1 MLSQE
6 LRPKTLDDMAGQ
18 EEAKRLIKAIIKNPE
33 NAPKVL
39 LFCGS
44 FGTGKCVTGD
54 TRVHTSDGYKRID
67 ELVQNPEYDE
77 EGFMDISPQN
87 IKVVGSTA
95 THYYYGGKRKVVE
108 ISSPSFKIR
117 GTYNH
122 RVRVYGANGGLHWKK
137 LRDITTDDFVAIP
150 LKHDMLFDNK
160 SKTYEFMKE
169 DISERDKGYFLGTL
183 FSNIL
188 SYGYVNGYYFDGVII
203 CSGNVRYLLKGLK
216 EDYCSVVDNKGICIK
231 TSLNGYI
238 KDFFTDVVTVP
249 EFVFLSN
256 REFICGFLSAV
267 CEYHRKG
274 FDFKFGNFTESVAR
288 GLQQLFYLLGIVTH
302 VDAVSGSAY
311 DFKITDSVSRHK
323 AFESLFSDLGAVSG
337 ILECYKDYKCSK
349 LKIPNDEYTRYI
361 ADKMYQFI
369 KENHNLGELPLSH
382 YMNIMDSDFRFITNK
397 RTKSISIDS
406 YYRLV
411 GVAKLIGV
419 DVLKDRVVKGYNR
432 LLEDYRFV
440 RVSSK
445 KELYNE
451 YDVYD
456 LTVEGTATFTANGL
470 INHNTT
476 ASRIVGRELN
486 NIKDEN
492 YDLLN
497 SPFYYE
503 FDSTVVGNVEEIKK
517 LRDIFTVS
525 FGDYWRIVVLD
536 ECVHYDTKIH
546 VMDEN
551 GNKFVYSIG
560 RLVSKKP
567 KGWKAL
573 SVDDKGN
580 FSYKPILNFF
590 NNGKK
595 DFYKVGVEVSRLGS
609 LSRVNKYIKNVVCT
623 ENHRFFDTNFNE
635 VYLRDLKVGDV
646 ISTYEDYSNNKILKR
661 AIKNSNTEYILN
673 EDVVSFLRGSVLGD
687 GRVDVLRSG
696 SFRYNFTQSSKH
708 YEYFDVVKSI
718 LGELYCCDKV
728 GKSGYGGKD
737 VLTVTSRV
745 CDSFKDIFSSLF
757 TDGKKRI
764 TREYLDSLTP
774 LSIATWYMDD
784 GSLNHSYGKEKSI
797 SLSTHAYSKEE
808 NEIIIEYFKDV
819 YGIQFKLYYDKRCG
833 RYSIGASCKEDRHK
847 FLELVSPYVI
857 DLFQYKLGKYF
868 SCGNGI
874 RNIDSIKEDV
884 YKGDFK
890 FVGKGVIKSIT
901 PYKDSH
907 VSAYDIEVAD
917 NHNYITSG
925 GIILHNCHTVS
936 SSAQAAMLKMFEE
949 TKGKTIYIL
958 ATTDPQKL
966 LPTIRSRALEINF
979 NDVPVE
985 AIVDNL
991 TKVSEERNLNL
1002 SEEIKLLIADRSG
1015 GHMRNAHMLLD
1026 KYILLGEEDFKD
1038 SIKSSVTLFCDYL
1051 IATYKNDKDAVLS
1064 NINDLLSIPKDNLQ
1078 SDWSIV
1084 MTESLRSFCGFECR
1098 HKDIKRLVDTY
1109 GSDFNIIAQ
1118 CYMST
1123 WVKNMFIDIPYTQAT
1138 LLNMYKVVQGAL
1150 EKKRTQSGVG
1160 SVSSVASK
1168 YGRPVR

>member
-95 THYYYGGKRKVVE
+95 THYYYGGKKKVVE

-183 FSNIL
+183 FFNIL
-188 SYGYVNGYYFDGVII
+188 SYGYVNDYYFDGIVIA
-203 CSGNVRYLLKGLK
+203 STNVEYLSKGLK
-216 EDYCSVVDNKGICIK
+216 EDYYSIVDNKGICIK
-231 TSLNGYI
+231 TSLSRYI
-238 KDFFTDVVTVP
+238 KDFFTDVAIP
-249 EFVFLSN
+249 EFVFSSN
-256 REFICGFLSAV
+256 REFICGFLSVV
-267 CEYHRKG
+267 CEYYRKG
-274 FDFKFGNFTESVAR
+274 FEFKFGNFTESVAR
-288 GLQQLFYLLGIVTH
+288 DLQQLFYLLGIVTQ
-302 VDAVSGSAY
+302 VGAVSGSLY
-311 DFKITDSVSRHK
+311 DLKIADSVSRHK
-323 AFESLFSDLGAVSG
+323 AFESLFSDLGVVSG

-536 ECVHYDTKIH
+536 ET
-546 VMDEN
+546 
-551 GNKFVYSIG
+551 
-560 RLVSKKP
+560 
-567 KGWKAL
+567 
-573 SVDDKGN
+573 
-580 FSYKPILNFF
+580 
-590 NNGKK
+590 
-595 DFYKVGVEVSRLGS
+595 
-609 LSRVNKYIKNVVCT
+609 
-623 ENHRFFDTNFNE
+623 
-635 VYLRDLKVGDV
+635 
-646 ISTYEDYSNNKILKR
+646 
-661 AIKNSNTEYILN
+661 
-673 EDVVSFLRGSVLGD
+673 
-687 GRVDVLRSG
+687 
-696 SFRYNFTQSSKH
+696 
-708 YEYFDVVKSI
+708 
-718 LGELYCCDKV
+718 
-728 GKSGYGGKD
+728 
-737 VLTVTSRV
+737 
-745 CDSFKDIFSSLF
+745 
-757 TDGKKRI
+757 
-764 TREYLDSLTP
+764 
-774 LSIATWYMDD
+774 
-784 GSLNHSYGKEKSI
+784 
-797 SLSTHAYSKEE
+797 
-808 NEIIIEYFKDV
+808 
-819 YGIQFKLYYDKRCG
+819 
-833 RYSIGASCKEDRHK
+833 
-847 FLELVSPYVI
+847 
-857 DLFQYKLGKYF
+857 
-868 SCGNGI
+868 
-874 RNIDSIKEDV
+874 
-884 YKGDFK
+884 
-890 FVGKGVIKSIT
+890 
-901 PYKDSH
+901 
-907 VSAYDIEVAD
+907 
-917 NHNYITSG
+917 
-925 GIILHNCHTVS
+925 HTVS
-936 SSAQAAMLKMFEE
+936 SQAQAAMLKMFEE

-1084 MTESLRSFCGFECR
+1084 MTESLRSFCGFDCR

-1150 EKKRTQSGVG
+1150 EKKRSQSGVG
-1160 SVSSVASK
+1160 SVQSVASK

>member
-77 EGFMDISPQN
+77 EGFMDISPKN
-87 IKVVGSTA
+87 IKVVGDRLA
-95 THYYYGGKRKVVE
+95 THHYYGGKKKVVK
-108 ISSPSFKIR
+108 ISSREFSIK
-117 GTYNH
+117 GTPNH
-122 RVRVYGANGGLHWKK
+122 RVKVYGGKGGLVWKRLDK
-137 LRDITTDDFVAIP
+137 ITKDDYVAIP
-150 LKHDMLFDNK
+150 IKDVILFDNK
-160 SKTYEFMKE
+160 SEDYSFFRGGASEFDKGFILGSIFSQSIGNGVDLSEMSDTIDISGNSASINSFCCRVDGLIE
-169 DISERDKGYFLGTL
+169 DISYNHVR
-183 FSNIL
+183 FSHKDL
-188 SYGYVNGYYFDGVII
+188 SKYIYEYGLSHN
-203 CSGNVRYLLKGLK
+203 
-216 EDYCSVVDNKGICIK
+216 
-231 TSLNGYI
+231 
-238 KDFFTDVVTVP
+238 VP
-249 EFVFLSN
+249 EFVFSSN
-256 REFICGFLSAV
+256 RKFIVGFLSAFFSFLGD
-267 CEYHRKG
+267 Y
-274 FDFKFGNFTESVAR
+274 DFTVSSLSESVAR
-288 GLQQLFYLLGIVTH
+288 DIQNLLYLLGIV
-302 VDAVSGSAY
+302 S
-311 DFKITDSVSRHK
+311 SVIETST
-323 AFESLFSDLGAVSG
+323 
-337 ILECYKDYKCSK
+337 YKCKLSILHRRSREVFCDTIVISDDIQGVLLRKSICNMTSK
-349 LKIPNDEYTRYI
+349 EEYIPNNTYTKFII
-361 ADKMYQFI
+361 ARIRHLLRSTALDDSLSSHINFDKWFSFI
-369 KENHNLGELPLSH
+369 KYDDRKSLSL
-382 YMNIMDSDFRFITNK
+382 
-397 RTKSISIDS
+397 KS
-406 YYRLV
+406 YH
-411 GVAKLIGV
+411 
-419 DVLKDRVVKGYNR
+419 DVLEHANMDIFKDRTLKHFDT
-432 LLEDYRFV
+432 LLNTHIFV
-440 RVSSK
+440 RVSDI
-445 KELYNE
+445 KELSS

-456 LTVEGTATFTANGL
+456 LTVEGTHTFTANGL

-486 NIKDEN
+486 NIKDDN

-536 ECVHYDTKIH
+536 ET
-546 VMDEN
+546 
-551 GNKFVYSIG
+551 
-560 RLVSKKP
+560 
-567 KGWKAL
+567 
-573 SVDDKGN
+573 
-580 FSYKPILNFF
+580 
-590 NNGKK
+590 
-595 DFYKVGVEVSRLGS
+595 
-609 LSRVNKYIKNVVCT
+609 
-623 ENHRFFDTNFNE
+623 
-635 VYLRDLKVGDV
+635 
-646 ISTYEDYSNNKILKR
+646 
-661 AIKNSNTEYILN
+661 
-673 EDVVSFLRGSVLGD
+673 
-687 GRVDVLRSG
+687 
-696 SFRYNFTQSSKH
+696 
-708 YEYFDVVKSI
+708 
-718 LGELYCCDKV
+718 
-728 GKSGYGGKD
+728 
-737 VLTVTSRV
+737 
-745 CDSFKDIFSSLF
+745 
-757 TDGKKRI
+757 
-764 TREYLDSLTP
+764 
-774 LSIATWYMDD
+774 
-784 GSLNHSYGKEKSI
+784 
-797 SLSTHAYSKEE
+797 
-808 NEIIIEYFKDV
+808 
-819 YGIQFKLYYDKRCG
+819 
-833 RYSIGASCKEDRHK
+833 
-847 FLELVSPYVI
+847 
-857 DLFQYKLGKYF
+857 
-868 SCGNGI
+868 
-874 RNIDSIKEDV
+874 
-884 YKGDFK
+884 
-890 FVGKGVIKSIT
+890 
-901 PYKDSH
+901 
-907 VSAYDIEVAD
+907 
-917 NHNYITSG
+917 
-925 GIILHNCHTVS
+925 HTVS
-936 SSAQAAMLKMFEE
+936 SQAQAAMLKMFEE

-1051 IATYKNDKDAVLS
+1051 IATYKNDKDVVLS

-1160 SVSSVASK
+1160 SVQSVASK

>member
-183 FSNIL
+183 FFNIL
-188 SYGYVNGYYFDGVII
+188 SYGYVNDYYFDGIVIA
-203 CSGNVRYLLKGLK
+203 STNVEYLLKGLK
-216 EDYCSVVDNKGICIK
+216 EDYYSIVDNKGICIK
-231 TSLNGYI
+231 TSLSRYI
-238 KDFFTDVVTVP
+238 KDFFTDVAIP
-249 EFVFLSN
+249 EFVFSSN
-256 REFICGFLSAV
+256 REFICGFLSVV
-267 CEYHRKG
+267 CEYYHKG
-274 FDFKFGNFTESVAR
+274 FEFKFGNFTESVAR
-288 GLQQLFYLLGIVTH
+288 DLQQLFYLLGIVTQ
-302 VDAVSGSAY
+302 VGAVSGSLY
-311 DFKITDSVSRHK
+311 DLKIADSVSRHK
-323 AFESLFSDLGAVSG
+323 AFESLFSDLGVVSG

-369 KENHNLGELPLSH
+369 KENHNLGELSLSH
-382 YMNIMDSDFRFITNK
+382 YMNIMDSDFRFIANK
-397 RTKSISIDS
+397 RTKSISVDS

-456 LTVEGTATFTANGL
+456 LTVEGTHTFTANGL

-486 NIKDEN
+486 NIKDDN

-536 ECVHYDTKIH
+536 ET
-546 VMDEN
+546 
-551 GNKFVYSIG
+551 
-560 RLVSKKP
+560 
-567 KGWKAL
+567 
-573 SVDDKGN
+573 
-580 FSYKPILNFF
+580 
-590 NNGKK
+590 
-595 DFYKVGVEVSRLGS
+595 
-609 LSRVNKYIKNVVCT
+609 
-623 ENHRFFDTNFNE
+623 
-635 VYLRDLKVGDV
+635 
-646 ISTYEDYSNNKILKR
+646 
-661 AIKNSNTEYILN
+661 
-673 EDVVSFLRGSVLGD
+673 
-687 GRVDVLRSG
+687 
-696 SFRYNFTQSSKH
+696 
-708 YEYFDVVKSI
+708 
-718 LGELYCCDKV
+718 
-728 GKSGYGGKD
+728 
-737 VLTVTSRV
+737 
-745 CDSFKDIFSSLF
+745 
-757 TDGKKRI
+757 
-764 TREYLDSLTP
+764 
-774 LSIATWYMDD
+774 
-784 GSLNHSYGKEKSI
+784 
-797 SLSTHAYSKEE
+797 
-808 NEIIIEYFKDV
+808 
-819 YGIQFKLYYDKRCG
+819 
-833 RYSIGASCKEDRHK
+833 
-847 FLELVSPYVI
+847 
-857 DLFQYKLGKYF
+857 
-868 SCGNGI
+868 
-874 RNIDSIKEDV
+874 
-884 YKGDFK
+884 
-890 FVGKGVIKSIT
+890 
-901 PYKDSH
+901 
-907 VSAYDIEVAD
+907 
-917 NHNYITSG
+917 
-925 GIILHNCHTVS
+925 HTVS
-936 SSAQAAMLKMFEE
+936 SQAQAAMLKMFEE

-991 TKVSEERNLNL
+991 TKVSDDRGLNL

-1084 MTESLRSFCGFECR
+1084 MTESLRSFCGFDCR

-1123 WVKNMFIDIPYTQAT
+1123 WVKNMFVDIPYTQAT

-1150 EKKRTQSGVG
+1150 EKKRSQSGVG
-1160 SVSSVASK
+1160 SVQSVASK

>member
-95 THYYYGGKRKVVE
+95 THYYYGGKKKVVE
-108 ISSPSFKIR
+108 ISSPSFKVR

-122 RVRVYGANGGLHWKK
+122 RVKVYGGKGGLQWKK
-137 LRDITTDDFVAIP
+137 LKDITTDDFVAIP
-150 LKHDMLFDNK
+150 LKHDILFDNK
-160 SKTYEFMKE
+160 SKTYEFMKG

-183 FSNIL
+183 FFNIL
-188 SYGYVNGYYFDGVII
+188 SYGYVNDYYFDGIVIA
-203 CSGNVRYLLKGLK
+203 STNVEYLSKGLK
-216 EDYCSVVDNKGICIK
+216 EDYYSIVDNKGICIK
-231 TSLNGYI
+231 TSLSRYI
-238 KDFFTDVVTVP
+238 KDFFTDVAIP
-249 EFVFLSN
+249 EFVFSSN
-256 REFICGFLSAV
+256 REFICGFLSVV
-267 CEYHRKG
+267 CEYYRKG
-274 FDFKFGNFTESVAR
+274 FEFKFGNFTESVAR
-288 GLQQLFYLLGIVTH
+288 DLQQLFYLLGIVTR
-302 VDAVSGSAY
+302 VDAVSGSLY
-311 DFKITDSVSRHK
+311 DLKIADSASRHK
-323 AFESLFSDLGAVSG
+323 AFESLFSDLGLVRYFFEG
-337 ILECYKDYKCSK
+337 CVNYRCSK
-349 LKIPNDEYTRYI
+349 LKIPNDEYTRFI
-361 ADKMYQFI
+361 ADKVYQLI
-369 KENHNLGELPLSH
+369 KDGNNLNNLPLSS
-382 YMNIMDSDFRFITNK
+382 YMHMRESDFRFITNK
-397 RTKSISIDS
+397 RTKTISVDS
-406 YYRLV
+406 YYKLV
-411 GVAKLIGV
+411 SVAQVLGV
-419 DVLKDRVVKGYNR
+419 DVIKDRTINGYNQ
-432 LLEDYRFV
+432 LLEDYMFV

-451 YDVYD
+451 CDVYD
-456 LTVEGTATFTANGL
+456 LTVEGTHTFTANGL

-486 NIKDEN
+486 NIKDDN

-536 ECVHYDTKIH
+536 EC
-546 VMDEN
+546 
-551 GNKFVYSIG
+551 
-560 RLVSKKP
+560 
-567 KGWKAL
+567 
-573 SVDDKGN
+573 
-580 FSYKPILNFF
+580 
-590 NNGKK
+590 
-595 DFYKVGVEVSRLGS
+595 
-609 LSRVNKYIKNVVCT
+609 
-623 ENHRFFDTNFNE
+623 
-635 VYLRDLKVGDV
+635 
-646 ISTYEDYSNNKILKR
+646 
-661 AIKNSNTEYILN
+661 
-673 EDVVSFLRGSVLGD
+673 
-687 GRVDVLRSG
+687 
-696 SFRYNFTQSSKH
+696 
-708 YEYFDVVKSI
+708 
-718 LGELYCCDKV
+718 
-728 GKSGYGGKD
+728 
-737 VLTVTSRV
+737 
-745 CDSFKDIFSSLF
+745 
-757 TDGKKRI
+757 
-764 TREYLDSLTP
+764 
-774 LSIATWYMDD
+774 
-784 GSLNHSYGKEKSI
+784 
-797 SLSTHAYSKEE
+797 
-808 NEIIIEYFKDV
+808 
-819 YGIQFKLYYDKRCG
+819 
-833 RYSIGASCKEDRHK
+833 
-847 FLELVSPYVI
+847 
-857 DLFQYKLGKYF
+857 
-868 SCGNGI
+868 
-874 RNIDSIKEDV
+874 
-884 YKGDFK
+884 
-890 FVGKGVIKSIT
+890 
-901 PYKDSH
+901 
-907 VSAYDIEVAD
+907 
-917 NHNYITSG
+917 
-925 GIILHNCHTVS
+925 HTVS
-936 SSAQAAMLKMFEE
+936 SVAQAAMLKMFEE

-979 NDVPVE
+979 NDVPVD

-991 TKVSEERNLNL
+991 TKVSDDRGLNL

-1084 MTESLRSFCGFECR
+1084 MTESLRSFCGFDCR

-1150 EKKRTQSGVG
+1150 EKKRSQSGVG
-1160 SVSSVASK
+1160 SVQSVASK

>member
-77 EGFMDISPQN
+77 EGFMDISPKN
-87 IKVVGSTA
+87 IKVVGDRLA
-95 THYYYGGKRKVVE
+95 THHYYGGKKKVVK
-108 ISSPSFKIR
+108 ISSREFSIK
-117 GTYNH
+117 GTPNH
-122 RVRVYGANGGLHWKK
+122 RVKVYGGKGGLVWKRLDK
-137 LRDITTDDFVAIP
+137 ITKDDYVAIP
-150 LKHDMLFDNK
+150 IKDVILFDNK
-160 SKTYEFMKE
+160 SEDYSFFRGGASEFDKGFILGSIFSQSIGNGVDLSEMSDTIDISGNSASINSFCCRVDGLIE
-169 DISERDKGYFLGTL
+169 DISYNHVR
-183 FSNIL
+183 FSHKDL
-188 SYGYVNGYYFDGVII
+188 SKYIYEYGLSHN
-203 CSGNVRYLLKGLK
+203 
-216 EDYCSVVDNKGICIK
+216 
-231 TSLNGYI
+231 
-238 KDFFTDVVTVP
+238 VP
-249 EFVFLSN
+249 EFVFSSN
-256 REFICGFLSAV
+256 RKFIVGFLSAFFSFLGD
-267 CEYHRKG
+267 Y
-274 FDFKFGNFTESVAR
+274 DFTVSSLSESVAR
-288 GLQQLFYLLGIVTH
+288 DIQNLLYLLGIV
-302 VDAVSGSAY
+302 S
-311 DFKITDSVSRHK
+311 SVIETST
-323 AFESLFSDLGAVSG
+323 
-337 ILECYKDYKCSK
+337 YKCKLSILHRRSREVFCDTIVISDDIQGVLLRKSICNMTSK
-349 LKIPNDEYTRYI
+349 EEYIPNNTYTKFITARI
-361 ADKMYQFI
+361 RHLLRSTALDDSLSSHINFDKWFSFI
-369 KENHNLGELPLSH
+369 KYDDRKSLSL
-382 YMNIMDSDFRFITNK
+382 
-397 RTKSISIDS
+397 KS
-406 YYRLV
+406 YH
-411 GVAKLIGV
+411 
-419 DVLKDRVVKGYNR
+419 DVLEHANMDIFKDRTLKHFDT
-432 LLEDYRFV
+432 LLNTHIFV
-440 RVSSK
+440 RVSDI
-445 KELYNE
+445 KELSS

-456 LTVEGTATFTANGL
+456 LTVEGTHTFTANGL

-486 NIKDEN
+486 NIKDDN

-536 ECVHYDTKIH
+536 ET
-546 VMDEN
+546 
-551 GNKFVYSIG
+551 
-560 RLVSKKP
+560 
-567 KGWKAL
+567 
-573 SVDDKGN
+573 
-580 FSYKPILNFF
+580 
-590 NNGKK
+590 
-595 DFYKVGVEVSRLGS
+595 
-609 LSRVNKYIKNVVCT
+609 
-623 ENHRFFDTNFNE
+623 
-635 VYLRDLKVGDV
+635 
-646 ISTYEDYSNNKILKR
+646 
-661 AIKNSNTEYILN
+661 
-673 EDVVSFLRGSVLGD
+673 
-687 GRVDVLRSG
+687 
-696 SFRYNFTQSSKH
+696 
-708 YEYFDVVKSI
+708 
-718 LGELYCCDKV
+718 
-728 GKSGYGGKD
+728 
-737 VLTVTSRV
+737 
-745 CDSFKDIFSSLF
+745 
-757 TDGKKRI
+757 
-764 TREYLDSLTP
+764 
-774 LSIATWYMDD
+774 
-784 GSLNHSYGKEKSI
+784 
-797 SLSTHAYSKEE
+797 
-808 NEIIIEYFKDV
+808 
-819 YGIQFKLYYDKRCG
+819 
-833 RYSIGASCKEDRHK
+833 
-847 FLELVSPYVI
+847 
-857 DLFQYKLGKYF
+857 
-868 SCGNGI
+868 
-874 RNIDSIKEDV
+874 
-884 YKGDFK
+884 
-890 FVGKGVIKSIT
+890 
-901 PYKDSH
+901 
-907 VSAYDIEVAD
+907 
-917 NHNYITSG
+917 
-925 GIILHNCHTVS
+925 HTVS
-936 SSAQAAMLKMFEE
+936 SQAQAAMLKMFEE

-1160 SVSSVASK
+1160 SVQSVASK

>member
-77 EGFMDISPQN
+77 EGFMDISPKN
-87 IKVVGSTA
+87 IKVVGDRLA
-95 THYYYGGKRKVVE
+95 THHYYGGKKKVVK
-108 ISSPSFKIR
+108 ISSREFSIK
-117 GTYNH
+117 GTPNH
-122 RVRVYGANGGLHWKK
+122 RVKVYGGKGGLVWKSLDK
-137 LRDITTDDFVAIP
+137 ITKDDYVAIP
-150 LKHDMLFDNK
+150 IKDVILFDNK
-160 SKTYEFMKE
+160 SEDYSFFRGGASEFDKGFILGSIFSQSIGNGVDLSEMSDTI
-169 DISERDKGYFLGTL
+169 DISGNSASINSFCCRVDGLMKDISYNHVR
-183 FSNIL
+183 FSHKDL
-188 SYGYVNGYYFDGVII
+188 SKYIYEYGLSHN
-203 CSGNVRYLLKGLK
+203 
-216 EDYCSVVDNKGICIK
+216 
-231 TSLNGYI
+231 
-238 KDFFTDVVTVP
+238 VP
-249 EFVFLSN
+249 EFVFSSS
-256 REFICGFLSAV
+256 RKFIVGFLSAFFSFL
-267 CEYHRKG
+267 CDY
-274 FDFKFGNFTESVAR
+274 DFTVSSLSESVAR
-288 GLQQLFYLLGIVTH
+288 DIQNLLYLLGIV
-302 VDAVSGSAY
+302 S
-311 DFKITDSVSRHK
+311 SVIETST
-323 AFESLFSDLGAVSG
+323 
-337 ILECYKDYKCSK
+337 YKCKLSILHRRSREVFCDTIVISDDIQRVLLSK
-349 LKIPNDEYTRYI
+349 SICNMTSKEEYIPNNTYTKFITARI
-361 ADKMYQFI
+361 RHLLRSTALDDSLSSHINFDKWFSFI
-369 KENHNLGELPLSH
+369 KYGDRKSLSL
-382 YMNIMDSDFRFITNK
+382 
-397 RTKSISIDS
+397 KS
-406 YYRLV
+406 YH
-411 GVAKLIGV
+411 
-419 DVLKDRVVKGYNR
+419 DVLEHANMDIFKDRTLKHFDT
-432 LLEDYRFV
+432 LLNTHIFV
-440 RVSSK
+440 RVSEI
-445 KELYNE
+445 KELSS

-456 LTVEGTATFTANGL
+456 LTVEGTHTFTANGL

-486 NIKDEN
+486 NIKDDN

-503 FDSTVVGNVEEIKK
+503 FDSTVVGNVDEIKK

-536 ECVHYDTKIH
+536 EC
-546 VMDEN
+546 
-551 GNKFVYSIG
+551 
-560 RLVSKKP
+560 
-567 KGWKAL
+567 
-573 SVDDKGN
+573 
-580 FSYKPILNFF
+580 
-590 NNGKK
+590 
-595 DFYKVGVEVSRLGS
+595 
-609 LSRVNKYIKNVVCT
+609 
-623 ENHRFFDTNFNE
+623 
-635 VYLRDLKVGDV
+635 
-646 ISTYEDYSNNKILKR
+646 
-661 AIKNSNTEYILN
+661 
-673 EDVVSFLRGSVLGD
+673 
-687 GRVDVLRSG
+687 
-696 SFRYNFTQSSKH
+696 
-708 YEYFDVVKSI
+708 
-718 LGELYCCDKV
+718 
-728 GKSGYGGKD
+728 
-737 VLTVTSRV
+737 
-745 CDSFKDIFSSLF
+745 
-757 TDGKKRI
+757 
-764 TREYLDSLTP
+764 
-774 LSIATWYMDD
+774 
-784 GSLNHSYGKEKSI
+784 
-797 SLSTHAYSKEE
+797 
-808 NEIIIEYFKDV
+808 
-819 YGIQFKLYYDKRCG
+819 
-833 RYSIGASCKEDRHK
+833 
-847 FLELVSPYVI
+847 
-857 DLFQYKLGKYF
+857 
-868 SCGNGI
+868 
-874 RNIDSIKEDV
+874 
-884 YKGDFK
+884 
-890 FVGKGVIKSIT
+890 
-901 PYKDSH
+901 
-907 VSAYDIEVAD
+907 
-917 NHNYITSG
+917 
-925 GIILHNCHTVS
+925 HTVS
-936 SSAQAAMLKMFEE
+936 SVAQAAMLKMFEE

-1150 EKKRTQSGVG
+1150 EKKLTQSGVG

>member
-77 EGFMDISPQN
+77 EGFMDISPKN
-87 IKVVGSTA
+87 IKVVGDRLA
-95 THYYYGGKRKVVE
+95 THHYYGGKKKVVK
-108 ISSPSFKIR
+108 ISSREFSIK
-117 GTYNH
+117 GTPNH
-122 RVRVYGANGGLHWKK
+122 RVKVYGGKGGLVWKRLDK
-137 LRDITTDDFVAIP
+137 ITKDDYVAIP
-150 LKHDMLFDNK
+150 IKDVILFDNK
-160 SKTYEFMKE
+160 SEDYSFFRGGASEFDKGFILGSIFSQSIGNGVDLSEMSDTIDISGNSASINSFCCRVDGLIE
-169 DISERDKGYFLGTL
+169 DISYNHVR
-183 FSNIL
+183 FSHKDL
-188 SYGYVNGYYFDGVII
+188 SKYIYEYGLSHN
-203 CSGNVRYLLKGLK
+203 
-216 EDYCSVVDNKGICIK
+216 
-231 TSLNGYI
+231 
-238 KDFFTDVVTVP
+238 VP
-249 EFVFLSN
+249 EFVFSSN
-256 REFICGFLSAV
+256 RKFIVGFLSAFFSFLGD
-267 CEYHRKG
+267 Y
-274 FDFKFGNFTESVAR
+274 DFTVSSLSESVAR
-288 GLQQLFYLLGIVTH
+288 DIQNLLYLLGIV
-302 VDAVSGSAY
+302 S
-311 DFKITDSVSRHK
+311 SVIETST
-323 AFESLFSDLGAVSG
+323 
-337 ILECYKDYKCSK
+337 YKCKLSILHRRSREVFCDTIVISDDIQGVLLRKSICNMTSK
-349 LKIPNDEYTRYI
+349 EEYIPNNTYTKFITARI
-361 ADKMYQFI
+361 RHLLRSTALDDSLSSHINFDKWFSFI
-369 KENHNLGELPLSH
+369 KYDDRKSLSL
-382 YMNIMDSDFRFITNK
+382 
-397 RTKSISIDS
+397 KS
-406 YYRLV
+406 YH
-411 GVAKLIGV
+411 
-419 DVLKDRVVKGYNR
+419 DVLEHANMDIFKDRTLKHFDT
-432 LLEDYRFV
+432 LLNTHIFV
-440 RVSSK
+440 RVSDI
-445 KELYNE
+445 KELSS

-456 LTVEGTATFTANGL
+456 LTVEDTHTFTANGL

-486 NIKDEN
+486 NIKDDN

-536 ECVHYDTKIH
+536 ECVHYDTRIH

-551 GNKFVYSIG
+551 GNTFLEKIG
-560 RLVSKKP
+560 KLVSKKP

-573 SVDDKGN
+573 SVDDRGN

-595 DFYKVGVEVSRLGS
+595 DFYKVGIEVSRMGS
-609 LSRVNKYIKNVVCT
+609 LSRVNKYTKNVVCT
-623 ENHRFFDTNFNE
+623 ENHRFFDDNFSE

-646 ISTYEDYSNNKILKR
+646 VSTYEDYGNNRILKR
-661 AIKNSNTEYILN
+661 AIKNLNTEYNLSD
-673 EDVVSFLRGSVLGD
+673 DVISFLRGSVLGD
-687 GRVDVLRSG
+687 GSIDVLRSG
-696 SFRYNFTQSSKH
+696 SLRYRFTQSSKH
-708 YEYFDVVKSI
+708 GKYFDVVKSI
-718 LGELYCCDKV
+718 LADLYCCDRV

-737 VLTVTSRV
+737 ILTVTSRV

-757 TDGKKRI
+757 VDGKKRI

-808 NEIIIEYFKDV
+808 NETIIEYFKDV
-819 YGIQFKLYYDKRCG
+819 YDIRFKLYYDKRCG
-833 RYSIGASCKEDRHK
+833 RYSIGASCKEDRYK

-857 DLFQYKLGKYF
+857 DLFQYKLGEYF

-874 RNIDSIKEDV
+874 RNIDPIKADV

-890 FVGKGVIKSIT
+890 FVGKGVIKSIA

-925 GIILHNCHTVS
+925 GVILHNCHTVS
-936 SSAQAAMLKMFEE
+936 ATAQAAMLKMFEE

-985 AIVDNL
+985 AILDNL

-1160 SVSSVASK
+1160 SVQSVSSK

>member
-54 TRVHTSDGYKRID
+54 TRIHTSDGYKRID

-77 EGFMDISPQN
+77 EGFMDISPKN
-87 IKVVGSTA
+87 IKVVGDRLA
-95 THYYYGGKRKVVE
+95 THHYYGGKKKVVK
-108 ISSPSFKIR
+108 ISSREFSIK
-117 GTYNH
+117 GTPNH
-122 RVRVYGANGGLHWKK
+122 RVKVYGGKGGLVWKRLDK
-137 LRDITTDDFVAIP
+137 ITKDDYVAIP
-150 LKHDMLFDNK
+150 IKDVILFDNK
-160 SKTYEFMKE
+160 SEDYSFFRGGASEFDKGFILGSIFSQSIGNGVDLSEMSDTIDISGNSASINSFCCRVDGLIE
-169 DISERDKGYFLGTL
+169 DISYNHVR
-183 FSNIL
+183 FSHKDL
-188 SYGYVNGYYFDGVII
+188 SKYIYEYGLSHN
-203 CSGNVRYLLKGLK
+203 
-216 EDYCSVVDNKGICIK
+216 
-231 TSLNGYI
+231 
-238 KDFFTDVVTVP
+238 VP
-249 EFVFLSN
+249 EFVFSSN
-256 REFICGFLSAV
+256 RKFIVGFLSAFFSFLGD
-267 CEYHRKG
+267 Y
-274 FDFKFGNFTESVAR
+274 DFTVSSLSESVAR
-288 GLQQLFYLLGIVTH
+288 DIQNLLYLLGIV
-302 VDAVSGSAY
+302 S
-311 DFKITDSVSRHK
+311 SVIETST
-323 AFESLFSDLGAVSG
+323 
-337 ILECYKDYKCSK
+337 YKCKLSILHRRSREVFCDTIVISDDIQGVLLRKSICNMTSK
-349 LKIPNDEYTRYI
+349 EEYIPNNTYTKFITARI
-361 ADKMYQFI
+361 RHLLRSTALDDSLSSHINFDKWFSFI
-369 KENHNLGELPLSH
+369 KYDDRKSLSL
-382 YMNIMDSDFRFITNK
+382 
-397 RTKSISIDS
+397 KS
-406 YYRLV
+406 YH
-411 GVAKLIGV
+411 
-419 DVLKDRVVKGYNR
+419 DVLEHANMDIFKDRTLKHFDT
-432 LLEDYRFV
+432 LLNTHIFV
-440 RVSSK
+440 RVSDI
-445 KELYNE
+445 KELSS

-456 LTVEGTATFTANGL
+456 LTVEGTHTFTANGL

-486 NIKDEN
+486 NIKDDN

-536 ECVHYDTKIH
+536 ET
-546 VMDEN
+546 
-551 GNKFVYSIG
+551 
-560 RLVSKKP
+560 
-567 KGWKAL
+567 
-573 SVDDKGN
+573 
-580 FSYKPILNFF
+580 
-590 NNGKK
+590 
-595 DFYKVGVEVSRLGS
+595 
-609 LSRVNKYIKNVVCT
+609 
-623 ENHRFFDTNFNE
+623 
-635 VYLRDLKVGDV
+635 
-646 ISTYEDYSNNKILKR
+646 
-661 AIKNSNTEYILN
+661 
-673 EDVVSFLRGSVLGD
+673 
-687 GRVDVLRSG
+687 
-696 SFRYNFTQSSKH
+696 
-708 YEYFDVVKSI
+708 
-718 LGELYCCDKV
+718 
-728 GKSGYGGKD
+728 
-737 VLTVTSRV
+737 
-745 CDSFKDIFSSLF
+745 
-757 TDGKKRI
+757 
-764 TREYLDSLTP
+764 
-774 LSIATWYMDD
+774 
-784 GSLNHSYGKEKSI
+784 
-797 SLSTHAYSKEE
+797 
-808 NEIIIEYFKDV
+808 
-819 YGIQFKLYYDKRCG
+819 
-833 RYSIGASCKEDRHK
+833 
-847 FLELVSPYVI
+847 
-857 DLFQYKLGKYF
+857 
-868 SCGNGI
+868 
-874 RNIDSIKEDV
+874 
-884 YKGDFK
+884 
-890 FVGKGVIKSIT
+890 
-901 PYKDSH
+901 
-907 VSAYDIEVAD
+907 
-917 NHNYITSG
+917 
-925 GIILHNCHTVS
+925 HTVS
-936 SSAQAAMLKMFEE
+936 SQAQAAMLKMFEE

-1160 SVSSVASK
+1160 SVQSVSSK

>member
-67 ELVQNPEYDE
+67 ELVQNPEYDG

-95 THYYYGGKRKVVE
+95 THYYYGGKKKVVE
-108 ISSPSFKIR
+108 ISSPSFKVR

-122 RVRVYGANGGLHWKK
+122 RVKVYGGKGGLQWKK
-137 LRDITTDDFVAIP
+137 LKDITTDDFVAIP
-150 LKHDMLFDNK
+150 LKHDILFDNK
-160 SKTYEFMKE
+160 SKTYEFMKD

-183 FSNIL
+183 FFNIL
-188 SYGYVNGYYFDGVII
+188 SYGYVNDYYFDGII
-203 CSGNVRYLLKGLK
+203 IASTNVEYLSKGLK
-216 EDYCSVVDNKGICIK
+216 EDYYSIVDNKGICIK
-231 TSLNGYI
+231 TSLSRYI
-238 KDFFTDVVTVP
+238 KDFFTDVAIP
-249 EFVFLSN
+249 EFVFSSN
-256 REFICGFLSAV
+256 REFICGFLSVV
-267 CEYHRKG
+267 CEYYRKG
-274 FDFKFGNFTESVAR
+274 FEFKFGNFTESEAR
-288 GLQQLFYLLGIVTH
+288 DLQQLFYLLGIVTR
-302 VDAVSGSAY
+302 VDAVSGSLY
-311 DFKITDSVSRHK
+311 DLKIADYVSRHK
-323 AFESLFSDLGAVSG
+323 AFESLFSDLGLVRYFFEG
-337 ILECYKDYKCSK
+337 CVNYRCSK
-349 LKIPNDEYTRYI
+349 LKIPNDDYTRYI
-361 ADKMYQFI
+361 ADKIYQLI
-369 KENHNLGELPLSH
+369 KDGNNLNNLPLSN
-382 YMNIMDSDFRFITNK
+382 YMHMRESDFRFINNK
-397 RTKSISIDS
+397 RTKTMSVDS
-406 YYRLV
+406 YYKLV
-411 GVAKLIGV
+411 GVAQVLGV
-419 DVLKDRVVKGYNR
+419 DVIKDRTIKGYSQ
-432 LLEDYRFV
+432 LLEDYMFV
-440 RVSSK
+440 RISSK

-456 LTVEGTATFTANGL
+456 LTVEGTHTFTANGL

-486 NIKDEN
+486 NIKDDN

-536 ECVHYDTKIH
+536 EC
-546 VMDEN
+546 
-551 GNKFVYSIG
+551 
-560 RLVSKKP
+560 
-567 KGWKAL
+567 
-573 SVDDKGN
+573 
-580 FSYKPILNFF
+580 
-590 NNGKK
+590 
-595 DFYKVGVEVSRLGS
+595 
-609 LSRVNKYIKNVVCT
+609 
-623 ENHRFFDTNFNE
+623 
-635 VYLRDLKVGDV
+635 
-646 ISTYEDYSNNKILKR
+646 
-661 AIKNSNTEYILN
+661 
-673 EDVVSFLRGSVLGD
+673 
-687 GRVDVLRSG
+687 
-696 SFRYNFTQSSKH
+696 
-708 YEYFDVVKSI
+708 
-718 LGELYCCDKV
+718 
-728 GKSGYGGKD
+728 
-737 VLTVTSRV
+737 
-745 CDSFKDIFSSLF
+745 
-757 TDGKKRI
+757 
-764 TREYLDSLTP
+764 
-774 LSIATWYMDD
+774 
-784 GSLNHSYGKEKSI
+784 
-797 SLSTHAYSKEE
+797 
-808 NEIIIEYFKDV
+808 
-819 YGIQFKLYYDKRCG
+819 
-833 RYSIGASCKEDRHK
+833 
-847 FLELVSPYVI
+847 
-857 DLFQYKLGKYF
+857 
-868 SCGNGI
+868 
-874 RNIDSIKEDV
+874 
-884 YKGDFK
+884 
-890 FVGKGVIKSIT
+890 
-901 PYKDSH
+901 
-907 VSAYDIEVAD
+907 
-917 NHNYITSG
+917 
-925 GIILHNCHTVS
+925 HTVS
-936 SSAQAAMLKMFEE
+936 SVAQAAMLKMFEE

-1109 GSDFNIIAQ
+1109 GGDFNIIAQ

-1160 SVSSVASK
+1160 SVQSVASK

>member
-77 EGFMDISPQN
+77 EGFMDISPKN
-87 IKVVGSTA
+87 IKVVGDRLA
-95 THYYYGGKRKVVE
+95 THHYYGGKKKVVK
-108 ISSPSFKIR
+108 ISSREFSIK
-117 GTYNH
+117 GTPNH
-122 RVRVYGANGGLHWKK
+122 RVKVYGGKGGLVWKRLDK
-137 LRDITTDDFVAIP
+137 ITKDDYVAIP
-150 LKHDMLFDNK
+150 IKDVILFDNK
-160 SKTYEFMKE
+160 SEDYSFFRGGASEFDKGFILGSIFSQSIGNGVDLSEMSDTIDISGNSASINSFCCRVDGLIE
-169 DISERDKGYFLGTL
+169 DISYNHVR
-183 FSNIL
+183 FSHKDL
-188 SYGYVNGYYFDGVII
+188 SKYIYEYGLSHHV
-203 CSGNVRYLLKGLK
+203 S
-216 EDYCSVVDNKGICIK
+216 
-231 TSLNGYI
+231 
-238 KDFFTDVVTVP
+238 
-249 EFVFLSN
+249 EFVFSSN
-256 REFICGFLSAV
+256 RKFIVGFLSAFFSFLGD
-267 CEYHRKG
+267 Y
-274 FDFKFGNFTESVAR
+274 DFTVSSLSESVAR
-288 GLQQLFYLLGIVTH
+288 DIQNLLYLLGIV
-302 VDAVSGSAY
+302 S
-311 DFKITDSVSRHK
+311 SVIETST
-323 AFESLFSDLGAVSG
+323 
-337 ILECYKDYKCSK
+337 YKCKLSILHRRSREVFCDTIVISDDIQGVLLRKSICNMTSK
-349 LKIPNDEYTRYI
+349 EEYIPNNTYTKFITARI
-361 ADKMYQFI
+361 RHLLRSTALDDSLSSHINFDKWFSFI
-369 KENHNLGELPLSH
+369 KYDDRKSLSL
-382 YMNIMDSDFRFITNK
+382 
-397 RTKSISIDS
+397 KS
-406 YYRLV
+406 YH
-411 GVAKLIGV
+411 
-419 DVLKDRVVKGYNR
+419 DVLEHANMDIFKDRTLKHFDT
-432 LLEDYRFV
+432 LLNTHIFV
-440 RVSSK
+440 RVSDI
-445 KELYNE
+445 KELSS

-456 LTVEGTATFTANGL
+456 LTVEGTHTFTANGL

-486 NIKDEN
+486 NIKDDN

-536 ECVHYDTKIH
+536 ET
-546 VMDEN
+546 
-551 GNKFVYSIG
+551 
-560 RLVSKKP
+560 
-567 KGWKAL
+567 
-573 SVDDKGN
+573 
-580 FSYKPILNFF
+580 
-590 NNGKK
+590 
-595 DFYKVGVEVSRLGS
+595 
-609 LSRVNKYIKNVVCT
+609 
-623 ENHRFFDTNFNE
+623 
-635 VYLRDLKVGDV
+635 
-646 ISTYEDYSNNKILKR
+646 
-661 AIKNSNTEYILN
+661 
-673 EDVVSFLRGSVLGD
+673 
-687 GRVDVLRSG
+687 
-696 SFRYNFTQSSKH
+696 
-708 YEYFDVVKSI
+708 
-718 LGELYCCDKV
+718 
-728 GKSGYGGKD
+728 
-737 VLTVTSRV
+737 
-745 CDSFKDIFSSLF
+745 
-757 TDGKKRI
+757 
-764 TREYLDSLTP
+764 
-774 LSIATWYMDD
+774 
-784 GSLNHSYGKEKSI
+784 
-797 SLSTHAYSKEE
+797 
-808 NEIIIEYFKDV
+808 
-819 YGIQFKLYYDKRCG
+819 
-833 RYSIGASCKEDRHK
+833 
-847 FLELVSPYVI
+847 
-857 DLFQYKLGKYF
+857 
-868 SCGNGI
+868 
-874 RNIDSIKEDV
+874 
-884 YKGDFK
+884 
-890 FVGKGVIKSIT
+890 
-901 PYKDSH
+901 
-907 VSAYDIEVAD
+907 
-917 NHNYITSG
+917 
-925 GIILHNCHTVS
+925 HTVS
-936 SSAQAAMLKMFEE
+936 SQAQAAMLKMFEE

-1123 WVKNMFIDIPYTQAT
+1123 WVKNMFVDIPYTQAT

-1160 SVSSVASK
+1160 SVQSVASK

>member
-183 FSNIL
+183 FFNIL
-188 SYGYVNGYYFDGVII
+188 SYGYVNDYYFDGIVIA
-203 CSGNVRYLLKGLK
+203 STNVEYLLKGLK
-216 EDYCSVVDNKGICIK
+216 EDYYSIVDNKGICIK
-231 TSLNGYI
+231 TSLSRYI
-238 KDFFTDVVTVP
+238 KDFFTDVAIP
-249 EFVFLSN
+249 EFVFSSN
-256 REFICGFLSAV
+256 REFICGFLSVV
-267 CEYHRKG
+267 CEYYRKG
-274 FDFKFGNFTESVAR
+274 FEFKFGNFTESVAR
-288 GLQQLFYLLGIVTH
+288 DLQQLFYLLGIVTR
-302 VDAVSGSAY
+302 VDAVSGSLY
-311 DFKITDSVSRHK
+311 ELKIADSVSRHK
-323 AFESLFSDLGAVSG
+323 AFESLFSDLGVVSG

-397 RTKSISIDS
+397 RTKSISVDS

-536 ECVHYDTKIH
+536 ECVHYDTRIH

-551 GNKFVYSIG
+551 GNTFLEKIG
-560 RLVSKKP
+560 KLVSKKP

-573 SVDDKGN
+573 SVDDRGN

-595 DFYKVGVEVSRLGS
+595 DFYKVDIDGVEDS
-609 LSRVNKYIKNVVCT
+609 VVCT
-623 ENHRFFDTNFNE
+623 DNHRFFDINFNE
-635 VYLRDLKVGDV
+635 VYLRDLVVGDIV
-646 ISTYEDYSNNKILKR
+646 STLC
-661 AIKNSNTEYILN
+661 
-673 EDVVSFLRGSVLGD
+673 GG
-687 GRVDVLRSG
+687 
-696 SFRYNFTQSSKH
+696 
-708 YEYFDVVKSI
+708 I
-718 LGELYCCDKV
+718 LGY
-728 GKSGYGGKD
+728 
-737 VLTVTSRV
+737 
-745 CDSFKDIFSSLF
+745 
-757 TDGKKRI
+757 
-764 TREYLDSLTP
+764 
-774 LSIATWYMDD
+774 
-784 GSLNHSYGKEKSI
+784 
-797 SLSTHAYSKEE
+797 
-808 NEIIIEYFKDV
+808 
-819 YGIQFKLYYDKRCG
+819 
-833 RYSIGASCKEDRHK
+833 
-847 FLELVSPYVI
+847 
-857 DLFQYKLGKYF
+857 
-868 SCGNGI
+868 
-874 RNIDSIKEDV
+874 
-884 YKGDFK
+884 
-890 FVGKGVIKSIT
+890 GVIKSIA

-936 SSAQAAMLKMFEE
+936 ATAQAAMLKMFEE

-1160 SVSSVASK
+1160 SVQSVASK

>member
-188 SYGYVNGYYFDGVII
+188 SYGYVNGYHFDGVII

-216 EDYCSVVDNKGICIK
+216 EDYCSVVDSKGICIK

-274 FDFKFGNFTESVAR
+274 FDFKFGNFTESIVR
-288 GLQQLFYLLGIVTH
+288 DLQQLFYLLGIVTH

-382 YMNIMDSDFRFITNK
+382 YMNIIDSDFRFITNK

-486 NIKDEN
+486 NIKDDN

-536 ECVHYDTKIH
+536 EC
-546 VMDEN
+546 
-551 GNKFVYSIG
+551 
-560 RLVSKKP
+560 
-567 KGWKAL
+567 
-573 SVDDKGN
+573 
-580 FSYKPILNFF
+580 
-590 NNGKK
+590 
-595 DFYKVGVEVSRLGS
+595 
-609 LSRVNKYIKNVVCT
+609 
-623 ENHRFFDTNFNE
+623 
-635 VYLRDLKVGDV
+635 
-646 ISTYEDYSNNKILKR
+646 
-661 AIKNSNTEYILN
+661 
-673 EDVVSFLRGSVLGD
+673 
-687 GRVDVLRSG
+687 
-696 SFRYNFTQSSKH
+696 
-708 YEYFDVVKSI
+708 
-718 LGELYCCDKV
+718 
-728 GKSGYGGKD
+728 
-737 VLTVTSRV
+737 
-745 CDSFKDIFSSLF
+745 
-757 TDGKKRI
+757 
-764 TREYLDSLTP
+764 
-774 LSIATWYMDD
+774 
-784 GSLNHSYGKEKSI
+784 
-797 SLSTHAYSKEE
+797 
-808 NEIIIEYFKDV
+808 
-819 YGIQFKLYYDKRCG
+819 
-833 RYSIGASCKEDRHK
+833 
-847 FLELVSPYVI
+847 
-857 DLFQYKLGKYF
+857 
-868 SCGNGI
+868 
-874 RNIDSIKEDV
+874 
-884 YKGDFK
+884 
-890 FVGKGVIKSIT
+890 
-901 PYKDSH
+901 
-907 VSAYDIEVAD
+907 
-917 NHNYITSG
+917 
-925 GIILHNCHTVS
+925 HTVS
-936 SSAQAAMLKMFEE
+936 SQAQAAMLKMFEE

>member
-87 IKVVGSTA
+87 IKVVGDRLA
-95 THYYYGGKRKVVE
+95 THHYYGGKKKVVK
-108 ISSPSFKIR
+108 ISSREFSIK
-117 GTYNH
+117 GTPNH
-122 RVRVYGANGGLHWKK
+122 RVKVYGGRGGLVWKRLDK
-137 LRDITTDDFVAIP
+137 ITKDDYVAIP
-150 LKHDMLFDNK
+150 IKDVILFDNK
-160 SKTYEFMKE
+160 SEDYSFFRGGASEFDKGFILGSIFSQSIGNGVDLSEMSDTIDISGNSASINSFCCRVDGLIE
-169 DISERDKGYFLGTL
+169 DISYNHVR
-183 FSNIL
+183 FSHKDL
-188 SYGYVNGYYFDGVII
+188 SKYIYEYGLSHN
-203 CSGNVRYLLKGLK
+203 
-216 EDYCSVVDNKGICIK
+216 
-231 TSLNGYI
+231 
-238 KDFFTDVVTVP
+238 VP
-249 EFVFLSN
+249 EFVFSSN
-256 REFICGFLSAV
+256 RKFIVGFLSAFFSFLGD
-267 CEYHRKG
+267 Y
-274 FDFKFGNFTESVAR
+274 DFTVSSLSESVAR
-288 GLQQLFYLLGIVTH
+288 DIQNLLYLLGIV
-302 VDAVSGSAY
+302 S
-311 DFKITDSVSRHK
+311 SVIETST
-323 AFESLFSDLGAVSG
+323 
-337 ILECYKDYKCSK
+337 YKCKLSILHRRSREVFCDTIVISDDIQGVLLRKSICNMTSK
-349 LKIPNDEYTRYI
+349 EEYIPNNTYTKFITARI
-361 ADKMYQFI
+361 RHLLRSTALDDSLSSHINFDKWFSFI
-369 KENHNLGELPLSH
+369 KYDDRKSLSL
-382 YMNIMDSDFRFITNK
+382 
-397 RTKSISIDS
+397 KS
-406 YYRLV
+406 YH
-411 GVAKLIGV
+411 
-419 DVLKDRVVKGYNR
+419 DVLEHANMDIFKDRTLKHFDT
-432 LLEDYRFV
+432 LLNTHIFV
-440 RVSSK
+440 RVSDI
-445 KELYNE
+445 KELSS

-456 LTVEGTATFTANGL
+456 LTVEGTHTFTANGL

-486 NIKDEN
+486 NIKDDN

-536 ECVHYDTKIH
+536 ET
-546 VMDEN
+546 
-551 GNKFVYSIG
+551 
-560 RLVSKKP
+560 
-567 KGWKAL
+567 
-573 SVDDKGN
+573 
-580 FSYKPILNFF
+580 
-590 NNGKK
+590 
-595 DFYKVGVEVSRLGS
+595 
-609 LSRVNKYIKNVVCT
+609 
-623 ENHRFFDTNFNE
+623 
-635 VYLRDLKVGDV
+635 
-646 ISTYEDYSNNKILKR
+646 
-661 AIKNSNTEYILN
+661 
-673 EDVVSFLRGSVLGD
+673 
-687 GRVDVLRSG
+687 
-696 SFRYNFTQSSKH
+696 
-708 YEYFDVVKSI
+708 
-718 LGELYCCDKV
+718 
-728 GKSGYGGKD
+728 
-737 VLTVTSRV
+737 
-745 CDSFKDIFSSLF
+745 
-757 TDGKKRI
+757 
-764 TREYLDSLTP
+764 
-774 LSIATWYMDD
+774 
-784 GSLNHSYGKEKSI
+784 
-797 SLSTHAYSKEE
+797 
-808 NEIIIEYFKDV
+808 
-819 YGIQFKLYYDKRCG
+819 
-833 RYSIGASCKEDRHK
+833 
-847 FLELVSPYVI
+847 
-857 DLFQYKLGKYF
+857 
-868 SCGNGI
+868 
-874 RNIDSIKEDV
+874 
-884 YKGDFK
+884 
-890 FVGKGVIKSIT
+890 
-901 PYKDSH
+901 
-907 VSAYDIEVAD
+907 
-917 NHNYITSG
+917 
-925 GIILHNCHTVS
+925 HTVS
-936 SSAQAAMLKMFEE
+936 SQAQAAMLKMFEE

-1051 IATYKNDKDAVLS
+1051 IATYKNDKDVVLS

-1160 SVSSVASK
+1160 SVQSVASK

>member
-87 IKVVGSTA
+87 IKVVCDRLA
-95 THYYYGGKRKVVE
+95 THHYYGGKKKVVK
-108 ISSPSFKIR
+108 ISSREFSIK
-117 GTYNH
+117 GTPNH
-122 RVRVYGANGGLHWKK
+122 RVKVYGGKGGLVWKRLDK
-137 LRDITTDDFVAIP
+137 ITKDDYVAIP
-150 LKHDMLFDNK
+150 IKDVILFDNK
-160 SKTYEFMKE
+160 SEDYSFFRGGASEFDKGFILGSIFSQSIGNGVDLSEMSDTIDIFGDSASINSFCCRVDGLIE
-169 DISERDKGYFLGTL
+169 DISYNHVK
-183 FSNIL
+183 FSHKDL
-188 SYGYVNGYYFDGVII
+188 SKYIYEYGLSHN
-203 CSGNVRYLLKGLK
+203 
-216 EDYCSVVDNKGICIK
+216 
-231 TSLNGYI
+231 
-238 KDFFTDVVTVP
+238 VP
-249 EFVFLSN
+249 EFVFSSN
-256 REFICGFLSAV
+256 RKFIVGFLSAFFSFLGD
-267 CEYHRKG
+267 Y
-274 FDFKFGNFTESVAR
+274 DFTVSSLSESVAR
-288 GLQQLFYLLGIVTH
+288 DIQNLLYLLGIVSSVIETSTYKCKLSILHRRSREVFCDTIVISDDIQRVLLRESICNMTSKEEYIPNNTYTKFITARIRHLLRSTALDDSLSSHINFDKWFSFIKYDDRKSLSLKSYHDVLEHANMDIFKDRTLKHFDTLLNTH
-302 VDAVSGSAY
+302 IFV
-311 DFKITDSVSRHK
+311 SVS
-323 AFESLFSDLGAVSG
+323 E
-337 ILECYKDYKCSK
+337 
-349 LKIPNDEYTRYI
+349 
-361 ADKMYQFI
+361 I
-369 KENHNLGELPLSH
+369 KELS
-382 YMNIMDSDFRFITNK
+382 S
-397 RTKSISIDS
+397 
-406 YYRLV
+406 
-411 GVAKLIGV
+411 
-419 DVLKDRVVKGYNR
+419 
-432 LLEDYRFV
+432 
-440 RVSSK
+440 
-445 KELYNE
+445 

-456 LTVEGTATFTANGL
+456 LTVEGTHTFTANGL

-486 NIKDEN
+486 NIKDDN

-536 ECVHYDTKIH
+536 ET
-546 VMDEN
+546 
-551 GNKFVYSIG
+551 
-560 RLVSKKP
+560 
-567 KGWKAL
+567 
-573 SVDDKGN
+573 
-580 FSYKPILNFF
+580 
-590 NNGKK
+590 
-595 DFYKVGVEVSRLGS
+595 
-609 LSRVNKYIKNVVCT
+609 
-623 ENHRFFDTNFNE
+623 
-635 VYLRDLKVGDV
+635 
-646 ISTYEDYSNNKILKR
+646 
-661 AIKNSNTEYILN
+661 
-673 EDVVSFLRGSVLGD
+673 
-687 GRVDVLRSG
+687 
-696 SFRYNFTQSSKH
+696 
-708 YEYFDVVKSI
+708 
-718 LGELYCCDKV
+718 
-728 GKSGYGGKD
+728 
-737 VLTVTSRV
+737 
-745 CDSFKDIFSSLF
+745 
-757 TDGKKRI
+757 
-764 TREYLDSLTP
+764 
-774 LSIATWYMDD
+774 
-784 GSLNHSYGKEKSI
+784 
-797 SLSTHAYSKEE
+797 
-808 NEIIIEYFKDV
+808 
-819 YGIQFKLYYDKRCG
+819 
-833 RYSIGASCKEDRHK
+833 
-847 FLELVSPYVI
+847 
-857 DLFQYKLGKYF
+857 
-868 SCGNGI
+868 
-874 RNIDSIKEDV
+874 
-884 YKGDFK
+884 
-890 FVGKGVIKSIT
+890 
-901 PYKDSH
+901 
-907 VSAYDIEVAD
+907 
-917 NHNYITSG
+917 
-925 GIILHNCHTVS
+925 HTVS
-936 SSAQAAMLKMFEE
+936 SQAQAAMLKMFEE

-991 TKVSEERNLNL
+991 TKVSDDRGLNL

>member
-77 EGFMDISPQN
+77 EGFMDISPKN
-87 IKVVGSTA
+87 IKVVGDRLA
-95 THYYYGGKRKVVE
+95 THHYYGGKKKVVK
-108 ISSPSFKIR
+108 ISSREFSIK
-117 GTYNH
+117 GTPNH
-122 RVRVYGANGGLHWKK
+122 RVKVYGGKGGLVWKRLDK
-137 LRDITTDDFVAIP
+137 ITKDDYVAIP
-150 LKHDMLFDNK
+150 IKDVILFDNK
-160 SKTYEFMKE
+160 SEDYSFFRGGASEFDKGFILGSIFSQSIGNGVDLSEMSDTIDISGNSASINSFCCRVDGLIE
-169 DISERDKGYFLGTL
+169 DISYNHVR
-183 FSNIL
+183 FSHKDL
-188 SYGYVNGYYFDGVII
+188 SKYIYEYGLSHN
-203 CSGNVRYLLKGLK
+203 
-216 EDYCSVVDNKGICIK
+216 
-231 TSLNGYI
+231 
-238 KDFFTDVVTVP
+238 VP
-249 EFVFLSN
+249 EFVFSSN
-256 REFICGFLSAV
+256 RKFIVGFLSAFFSFLGD
-267 CEYHRKG
+267 Y
-274 FDFKFGNFTESVAR
+274 DFTVSSLSESVAR
-288 GLQQLFYLLGIVTH
+288 DIQNLLYLLGIV
-302 VDAVSGSAY
+302 S
-311 DFKITDSVSRHK
+311 SVIETST
-323 AFESLFSDLGAVSG
+323 
-337 ILECYKDYKCSK
+337 YKCKLSILHRRSREVFCDTIVISDDIQGVLLRKSICNMTSK
-349 LKIPNDEYTRYI
+349 EEYIPNNTYTKFITARI
-361 ADKMYQFI
+361 RHLLRSTALDDSLSSHINFDKWFSFI
-369 KENHNLGELPLSH
+369 KYDDRKSLSL
-382 YMNIMDSDFRFITNK
+382 
-397 RTKSISIDS
+397 KS
-406 YYRLV
+406 YH
-411 GVAKLIGV
+411 
-419 DVLKDRVVKGYNR
+419 DVLEHANMDIFKDRTLKHFDT
-432 LLEDYRFV
+432 LLNTHIFV
-440 RVSSK
+440 RVSDI
-445 KELYNE
+445 KELSS

-456 LTVEGTATFTANGL
+456 LTVEGTHTFTANGL

-486 NIKDEN
+486 NIKDDN

-536 ECVHYDTKIH
+536 ET
-546 VMDEN
+546 
-551 GNKFVYSIG
+551 
-560 RLVSKKP
+560 
-567 KGWKAL
+567 
-573 SVDDKGN
+573 
-580 FSYKPILNFF
+580 
-590 NNGKK
+590 
-595 DFYKVGVEVSRLGS
+595 
-609 LSRVNKYIKNVVCT
+609 
-623 ENHRFFDTNFNE
+623 
-635 VYLRDLKVGDV
+635 
-646 ISTYEDYSNNKILKR
+646 
-661 AIKNSNTEYILN
+661 
-673 EDVVSFLRGSVLGD
+673 
-687 GRVDVLRSG
+687 
-696 SFRYNFTQSSKH
+696 
-708 YEYFDVVKSI
+708 
-718 LGELYCCDKV
+718 
-728 GKSGYGGKD
+728 
-737 VLTVTSRV
+737 
-745 CDSFKDIFSSLF
+745 
-757 TDGKKRI
+757 
-764 TREYLDSLTP
+764 
-774 LSIATWYMDD
+774 
-784 GSLNHSYGKEKSI
+784 
-797 SLSTHAYSKEE
+797 
-808 NEIIIEYFKDV
+808 
-819 YGIQFKLYYDKRCG
+819 
-833 RYSIGASCKEDRHK
+833 
-847 FLELVSPYVI
+847 
-857 DLFQYKLGKYF
+857 
-868 SCGNGI
+868 
-874 RNIDSIKEDV
+874 
-884 YKGDFK
+884 
-890 FVGKGVIKSIT
+890 
-901 PYKDSH
+901 
-907 VSAYDIEVAD
+907 
-917 NHNYITSG
+917 
-925 GIILHNCHTVS
+925 HTVS
-936 SSAQAAMLKMFEE
+936 SQAQAAMLKMFEE

-1051 IATYKNDKDAVLS
+1051 IATYKNDKDVVLS

-1160 SVSSVASK
+1160 SVQSVASK

>member
-231 TSLNGYI
+231 TSLNRYI

-249 EFVFLSN
+249 EFVFSSN

-274 FDFKFGNFTESVAR
+274 LNFKFGNFTESVAR
-288 GLQQLFYLLGIVTH
+288 DLQQLFYLLGIVTH

-525 FGDYWRIVVLD
+525 FGDYWRIVTLD
-536 ECVHYDTKIH
+536 EV
-546 VMDEN
+546 
-551 GNKFVYSIG
+551 
-560 RLVSKKP
+560 
-567 KGWKAL
+567 
-573 SVDDKGN
+573 
-580 FSYKPILNFF
+580 
-590 NNGKK
+590 
-595 DFYKVGVEVSRLGS
+595 
-609 LSRVNKYIKNVVCT
+609 
-623 ENHRFFDTNFNE
+623 
-635 VYLRDLKVGDV
+635 
-646 ISTYEDYSNNKILKR
+646 
-661 AIKNSNTEYILN
+661 
-673 EDVVSFLRGSVLGD
+673 
-687 GRVDVLRSG
+687 
-696 SFRYNFTQSSKH
+696 
-708 YEYFDVVKSI
+708 
-718 LGELYCCDKV
+718 
-728 GKSGYGGKD
+728 
-737 VLTVTSRV
+737 
-745 CDSFKDIFSSLF
+745 
-757 TDGKKRI
+757 
-764 TREYLDSLTP
+764 
-774 LSIATWYMDD
+774 
-784 GSLNHSYGKEKSI
+784 
-797 SLSTHAYSKEE
+797 
-808 NEIIIEYFKDV
+808 
-819 YGIQFKLYYDKRCG
+819 
-833 RYSIGASCKEDRHK
+833 
-847 FLELVSPYVI
+847 
-857 DLFQYKLGKYF
+857 
-868 SCGNGI
+868 
-874 RNIDSIKEDV
+874 
-884 YKGDFK
+884 
-890 FVGKGVIKSIT
+890 
-901 PYKDSH
+901 
-907 VSAYDIEVAD
+907 
-917 NHNYITSG
+917 
-925 GIILHNCHTVS
+925 HTVS
-936 SSAQAAMLKMFEE
+936 SQAQAAMLKMFEE

-991 TKVSEERNLNL
+991 TKVSDDRGLNL

-1051 IATYKNDKDAVLS
+1051 IATYKNDKDSVLS

-1084 MTESLRSFCGFECR
+1084 MTESLRSFCGFDCR

-1123 WVKNMFIDIPYTQAT
+1123 WVKNMFVDIPYTQAT

-1150 EKKRTQSGVG
+1150 EKKRSQSGVG
-1160 SVSSVASK
+1160 SVQSVASK

>member
-67 ELVQNPEYDE
+67 KLVQNPEYDE

-87 IKVVGSTA
+87 IKVVGDRLA
-95 THYYYGGKRKVVE
+95 THHYYGGKKKVVK
-108 ISSPSFKIR
+108 ISSREFSIK
-117 GTYNH
+117 GTPNH
-122 RVRVYGANGGLHWKK
+122 RVKVYGGKGGLVWKRLDK
-137 LRDITTDDFVAIP
+137 ITRDDYVAIP
-150 LKHDMLFDNK
+150 IKDVILFDNK
-160 SKTYEFMKE
+160 SEDYSFFRGGASEFDRGFILGSIFSQSIGNGVDLSEMSDTIDISGNSASINSFCCRVDGLIE
-169 DISERDKGYFLGTL
+169 DISYNHVR
-183 FSNIL
+183 FSHKDL
-188 SYGYVNGYYFDGVII
+188 SKYIYEYGLSHN
-203 CSGNVRYLLKGLK
+203 
-216 EDYCSVVDNKGICIK
+216 
-231 TSLNGYI
+231 
-238 KDFFTDVVTVP
+238 VP
-249 EFVFLSN
+249 EFVFSSN
-256 REFICGFLSAV
+256 RKFIVGFLSAFFSFLGD
-267 CEYHRKG
+267 Y
-274 FDFKFGNFTESVAR
+274 DFTVSSLSESVAR
-288 GLQQLFYLLGIVTH
+288 DIQNLLYLLGIV
-302 VDAVSGSAY
+302 S
-311 DFKITDSVSRHK
+311 SVIETST
-323 AFESLFSDLGAVSG
+323 
-337 ILECYKDYKCSK
+337 YKCKLSILHRRSREVFCDTIVISDDIQGVLLRKSICNMTSK
-349 LKIPNDEYTRYI
+349 EEYIPNNTYTKFITARI
-361 ADKMYQFI
+361 RHLLRSTALDDSLSSHINFDKWFSFI
-369 KENHNLGELPLSH
+369 KYDDRKSLSLKSYH
-382 YMNIMDSDFRFITNK
+382 YVLEHANMDIF
-397 RTKSISIDS
+397 
-406 YYRLV
+406 
-411 GVAKLIGV
+411 
-419 DVLKDRVVKGYNR
+419 KDRTLKHFDT
-432 LLEDYRFV
+432 LLNTHIFV
-440 RVSSK
+440 RVSDI
-445 KELYNE
+445 KELSS

-456 LTVEGTATFTANGL
+456 LTVEGTHTFTANGL

-486 NIKDEN
+486 NIKDDN

-536 ECVHYDTKIH
+536 ET
-546 VMDEN
+546 
-551 GNKFVYSIG
+551 
-560 RLVSKKP
+560 
-567 KGWKAL
+567 
-573 SVDDKGN
+573 
-580 FSYKPILNFF
+580 
-590 NNGKK
+590 
-595 DFYKVGVEVSRLGS
+595 
-609 LSRVNKYIKNVVCT
+609 
-623 ENHRFFDTNFNE
+623 
-635 VYLRDLKVGDV
+635 
-646 ISTYEDYSNNKILKR
+646 
-661 AIKNSNTEYILN
+661 
-673 EDVVSFLRGSVLGD
+673 
-687 GRVDVLRSG
+687 
-696 SFRYNFTQSSKH
+696 
-708 YEYFDVVKSI
+708 
-718 LGELYCCDKV
+718 
-728 GKSGYGGKD
+728 
-737 VLTVTSRV
+737 
-745 CDSFKDIFSSLF
+745 
-757 TDGKKRI
+757 
-764 TREYLDSLTP
+764 
-774 LSIATWYMDD
+774 
-784 GSLNHSYGKEKSI
+784 
-797 SLSTHAYSKEE
+797 
-808 NEIIIEYFKDV
+808 
-819 YGIQFKLYYDKRCG
+819 
-833 RYSIGASCKEDRHK
+833 
-847 FLELVSPYVI
+847 
-857 DLFQYKLGKYF
+857 
-868 SCGNGI
+868 
-874 RNIDSIKEDV
+874 
-884 YKGDFK
+884 
-890 FVGKGVIKSIT
+890 
-901 PYKDSH
+901 
-907 VSAYDIEVAD
+907 
-917 NHNYITSG
+917 
-925 GIILHNCHTVS
+925 HTVS
-936 SSAQAAMLKMFEE
+936 SQAQAAMLKMFEE

-1051 IATYKNDKDAVLS
+1051 IATYKNDKDVVLS

-1160 SVSSVASK
+1160 SVQSVASK

>member
-1 MLSQE
+1 
-6 LRPKTLDDMAGQ
+6 MAGQ

-67 ELVQNPEYDE
+67 GLVQNPEYDE
-77 EGFMDISPQN
+77 EGFMDISPKN
-87 IKVVGSTA
+87 IKVVGDRLA
-95 THYYYGGKRKVVE
+95 THHYYGGKKKVVK
-108 ISSPSFKIR
+108 ISSREFSIK
-117 GTYNH
+117 GTPNH
-122 RVRVYGANGGLHWKK
+122 RVKVYGGKGGLVWKRLDK
-137 LRDITTDDFVAIP
+137 ITKDDYVAIP
-150 LKHDMLFDNK
+150 IKDVILFDNK
-160 SKTYEFMKE
+160 SEDYSFFRGGASEFDKGFILGSIFSQSIGNGVDLSEMSDTIDISGNSASINSFCCRVDGLIE
-169 DISERDKGYFLGTL
+169 DISYNHVK
-183 FSNIL
+183 FSHKDL
-188 SYGYVNGYYFDGVII
+188 SKYIYEYGLSHN
-203 CSGNVRYLLKGLK
+203 
-216 EDYCSVVDNKGICIK
+216 
-231 TSLNGYI
+231 
-238 KDFFTDVVTVP
+238 VP
-249 EFVFLSN
+249 EFVFSSN
-256 REFICGFLSAV
+256 RKFIVGFLSAFFSFLGD
-267 CEYHRKG
+267 Y
-274 FDFKFGNFTESVAR
+274 DFTVSSLSESVAR
-288 GLQQLFYLLGIVTH
+288 DIQNLLYLLGIV
-302 VDAVSGSAY
+302 S
-311 DFKITDSVSRHK
+311 SVIETST
-323 AFESLFSDLGAVSG
+323 
-337 ILECYKDYKCSK
+337 YKCKLSILHRRSREVFCDTIVISDDIQGVLLRKSICNMTSK
-349 LKIPNDEYTRYI
+349 EEYIPNNTYTKFITARI
-361 ADKMYQFI
+361 RHLLRSTALDDSLSSHINFDKWFSFI
-369 KENHNLGELPLSH
+369 KYDDRKSLSL
-382 YMNIMDSDFRFITNK
+382 
-397 RTKSISIDS
+397 KS
-406 YYRLV
+406 YH
-411 GVAKLIGV
+411 
-419 DVLKDRVVKGYNR
+419 DVLEHANMDIFKDRTLKHFDT
-432 LLEDYRFV
+432 LLNTHIFI
-440 RVSSK
+440 RVSEI
-445 KELYNE
+445 KELSS

-456 LTVEGTATFTANGL
+456 LTVEGTHTFTANGL

-486 NIKDEN
+486 NIKDDN

-503 FDSTVVGNVEEIKK
+503 FDSTVVGNVDEIKK

-536 ECVHYDTKIH
+536 ECVHYDTRIH

-551 GNKFVYSIG
+551 GNTFLEKIG
-560 RLVSKKP
+560 KLVSKKP
-567 KGWKAL
+567 KGWEAL
-573 SVDDKGN
+573 SVDDRGN

-595 DFYKVGVEVSRLGS
+595 DFYKVDIDGVEDS
-609 LSRVNKYIKNVVCT
+609 VVCT
-623 ENHRFFDTNFNE
+623 DNHRFFDINFNE
-635 VYLRDLKVGDV
+635 VYLRDLVVGDIV
-646 ISTYEDYSNNKILKR
+646 STLC
-661 AIKNSNTEYILN
+661 
-673 EDVVSFLRGSVLGD
+673 GG
-687 GRVDVLRSG
+687 
-696 SFRYNFTQSSKH
+696 
-708 YEYFDVVKSI
+708 I
-718 LGELYCCDKV
+718 LGY
-728 GKSGYGGKD
+728 
-737 VLTVTSRV
+737 
-745 CDSFKDIFSSLF
+745 
-757 TDGKKRI
+757 
-764 TREYLDSLTP
+764 
-774 LSIATWYMDD
+774 
-784 GSLNHSYGKEKSI
+784 
-797 SLSTHAYSKEE
+797 
-808 NEIIIEYFKDV
+808 
-819 YGIQFKLYYDKRCG
+819 
-833 RYSIGASCKEDRHK
+833 
-847 FLELVSPYVI
+847 
-857 DLFQYKLGKYF
+857 
-868 SCGNGI
+868 
-874 RNIDSIKEDV
+874 
-884 YKGDFK
+884 
-890 FVGKGVIKSIT
+890 GVIKSIA

-936 SSAQAAMLKMFEE
+936 ATAQAAMLKMFEE

-1160 SVSSVASK
+1160 SVQFVASK

>member
-108 ISSPSFKIR
+108 ISSPNFKIR

-122 RVRVYGANGGLHWKK
+122 RVKVYGGKGGLHWKK
-137 LRDITTDDFVAIP
+137 LIDITTDDFVAIP

-183 FSNIL
+183 FSNII
-188 SYGYVNGYYFDGVII
+188 SYGYVNGHYFDDVII

-231 TSLNGYI
+231 TSLNRYI
-238 KDFFTDVVTVP
+238 KDLFTDVVTVP
-249 EFVFLSN
+249 EFVFSSN

-274 FDFKFGNFTESVAR
+274 FAFKFGNFTESIVR
-288 GLQQLFYLLGIVTH
+288 DLQQLFYLLGIVTH

-311 DFKITDSVSRHK
+311 NFKITDSVSRHK

-445 KELYNE
+445 KEFYNE
-451 YDVYD
+451 YGVYD

-536 ECVHYDTKIH
+536 ET
-546 VMDEN
+546 
-551 GNKFVYSIG
+551 
-560 RLVSKKP
+560 
-567 KGWKAL
+567 
-573 SVDDKGN
+573 
-580 FSYKPILNFF
+580 
-590 NNGKK
+590 
-595 DFYKVGVEVSRLGS
+595 
-609 LSRVNKYIKNVVCT
+609 
-623 ENHRFFDTNFNE
+623 
-635 VYLRDLKVGDV
+635 
-646 ISTYEDYSNNKILKR
+646 
-661 AIKNSNTEYILN
+661 
-673 EDVVSFLRGSVLGD
+673 
-687 GRVDVLRSG
+687 
-696 SFRYNFTQSSKH
+696 
-708 YEYFDVVKSI
+708 
-718 LGELYCCDKV
+718 
-728 GKSGYGGKD
+728 
-737 VLTVTSRV
+737 
-745 CDSFKDIFSSLF
+745 
-757 TDGKKRI
+757 
-764 TREYLDSLTP
+764 
-774 LSIATWYMDD
+774 
-784 GSLNHSYGKEKSI
+784 
-797 SLSTHAYSKEE
+797 
-808 NEIIIEYFKDV
+808 
-819 YGIQFKLYYDKRCG
+819 
-833 RYSIGASCKEDRHK
+833 
-847 FLELVSPYVI
+847 
-857 DLFQYKLGKYF
+857 
-868 SCGNGI
+868 
-874 RNIDSIKEDV
+874 
-884 YKGDFK
+884 
-890 FVGKGVIKSIT
+890 
-901 PYKDSH
+901 
-907 VSAYDIEVAD
+907 
-917 NHNYITSG
+917 
-925 GIILHNCHTVS
+925 HTVS
-936 SSAQAAMLKMFEE
+936 SQAQAAMLKMFEE

-991 TKVSEERNLNL
+991 TKVSDDRGLNL

-1150 EKKRTQSGVG
+1150 EKKRSQSGVG
-1160 SVSSVASK
+1160 SVQSVASK

>member
-87 IKVVGSTA
+87 IKVVGDRLA
-95 THYYYGGKRKVVE
+95 THHYYGGKKKVVK
-108 ISSPSFKIR
+108 ISSREFSIK
-117 GTYNH
+117 GTPNH
-122 RVRVYGANGGLHWKK
+122 RVKVYGGKGGLVWKRLDK
-137 LRDITTDDFVAIP
+137 ITKDDYVAIP
-150 LKHDMLFDNK
+150 IKDVILFDNK
-160 SKTYEFMKE
+160 SEDYSFFRGGASEFDKGFILGSIFSQSIGNGVDLSEMSDTIDISGNSASINSFCCRVDGLIE
-169 DISERDKGYFLGTL
+169 DISYNHVR
-183 FSNIL
+183 FSHKDL
-188 SYGYVNGYYFDGVII
+188 SKYIYEYGLSHN
-203 CSGNVRYLLKGLK
+203 
-216 EDYCSVVDNKGICIK
+216 
-231 TSLNGYI
+231 
-238 KDFFTDVVTVP
+238 VP
-249 EFVFLSN
+249 EFVFSSN
-256 REFICGFLSAV
+256 RKFIVGFLSAFFSFLGD
-267 CEYHRKG
+267 Y
-274 FDFKFGNFTESVAR
+274 DFTVSSLSESVAR
-288 GLQQLFYLLGIVTH
+288 DIQNLLYLLGIV
-302 VDAVSGSAY
+302 S
-311 DFKITDSVSRHK
+311 SVIETST
-323 AFESLFSDLGAVSG
+323 
-337 ILECYKDYKCSK
+337 YKCKLSILHRRSREVFCDTIVISDDIQGVLLRKSICNMTSK
-349 LKIPNDEYTRYI
+349 EEYIPNNTYTKFITARI
-361 ADKMYQFI
+361 RHLLRSTALDDSLSSHINFDKWFSFI
-369 KENHNLGELPLSH
+369 KYDDRKSLSL
-382 YMNIMDSDFRFITNK
+382 
-397 RTKSISIDS
+397 KS
-406 YYRLV
+406 YH
-411 GVAKLIGV
+411 
-419 DVLKDRVVKGYNR
+419 DVLEHANMDIFKDRTLKYFDT
-432 LLEDYRFV
+432 LLNTHIFV
-440 RVSSK
+440 RVSDI
-445 KELYNE
+445 KELSS

-456 LTVEGTATFTANGL
+456 LTVEGTHTFTANGL

-486 NIKDEN
+486 NIKDDN

-536 ECVHYDTKIH
+536 ET
-546 VMDEN
+546 
-551 GNKFVYSIG
+551 
-560 RLVSKKP
+560 
-567 KGWKAL
+567 
-573 SVDDKGN
+573 
-580 FSYKPILNFF
+580 
-590 NNGKK
+590 
-595 DFYKVGVEVSRLGS
+595 
-609 LSRVNKYIKNVVCT
+609 
-623 ENHRFFDTNFNE
+623 
-635 VYLRDLKVGDV
+635 
-646 ISTYEDYSNNKILKR
+646 
-661 AIKNSNTEYILN
+661 
-673 EDVVSFLRGSVLGD
+673 
-687 GRVDVLRSG
+687 
-696 SFRYNFTQSSKH
+696 
-708 YEYFDVVKSI
+708 
-718 LGELYCCDKV
+718 
-728 GKSGYGGKD
+728 
-737 VLTVTSRV
+737 
-745 CDSFKDIFSSLF
+745 
-757 TDGKKRI
+757 
-764 TREYLDSLTP
+764 
-774 LSIATWYMDD
+774 
-784 GSLNHSYGKEKSI
+784 
-797 SLSTHAYSKEE
+797 
-808 NEIIIEYFKDV
+808 
-819 YGIQFKLYYDKRCG
+819 
-833 RYSIGASCKEDRHK
+833 
-847 FLELVSPYVI
+847 
-857 DLFQYKLGKYF
+857 
-868 SCGNGI
+868 
-874 RNIDSIKEDV
+874 
-884 YKGDFK
+884 
-890 FVGKGVIKSIT
+890 
-901 PYKDSH
+901 
-907 VSAYDIEVAD
+907 
-917 NHNYITSG
+917 
-925 GIILHNCHTVS
+925 HTVS
-936 SSAQAAMLKMFEE
+936 SQAQAAMLKMFEE

-1051 IATYKNDKDAVLS
+1051 IATYKNDKDVVLS

-1160 SVSSVASK
+1160 SVQSVASK

>member
-77 EGFMDISPQN
+77 EGFMDISPKN
-87 IKVVGSTA
+87 IKVVGDRLA
-95 THYYYGGKRKVVE
+95 THHYYGGKKKVVK
-108 ISSPSFKIR
+108 ISSREFSIK
-117 GTYNH
+117 GTPNH
-122 RVRVYGANGGLHWKK
+122 RVKVYGGKGGLVWKRLDK
-137 LRDITTDDFVAIP
+137 ITKDDYVAIP
-150 LKHDMLFDNK
+150 IKDVILFDNK
-160 SKTYEFMKE
+160 SEDYSFFRGGASEFDKAFILGSIFSQSIGNGVDLSEMSDTIDISGNSASINSFCCRVDGLIE
-169 DISERDKGYFLGTL
+169 DISYNHVR
-183 FSNIL
+183 FSHKDL
-188 SYGYVNGYYFDGVII
+188 SKYIYEYGLSHN
-203 CSGNVRYLLKGLK
+203 
-216 EDYCSVVDNKGICIK
+216 
-231 TSLNGYI
+231 
-238 KDFFTDVVTVP
+238 VP
-249 EFVFLSN
+249 EFVFSSN
-256 REFICGFLSAV
+256 RKFIVGFLSAFFSFLGD
-267 CEYHRKG
+267 Y
-274 FDFKFGNFTESVAR
+274 DFTVSSLSESVAR
-288 GLQQLFYLLGIVTH
+288 DIQNLLYLLGIV
-302 VDAVSGSAY
+302 S
-311 DFKITDSVSRHK
+311 SVIETST
-323 AFESLFSDLGAVSG
+323 
-337 ILECYKDYKCSK
+337 YKCKLSILHRRSREVFCDTIVISDDIQGVLLRKSICNMTSK
-349 LKIPNDEYTRYI
+349 EEYIPNNTYTKFITARI
-361 ADKMYQFI
+361 RHLLRSTALDDSLSSHINFDKWFSFI
-369 KENHNLGELPLSH
+369 KYDDRKSLSL
-382 YMNIMDSDFRFITNK
+382 
-397 RTKSISIDS
+397 KS
-406 YYRLV
+406 YH
-411 GVAKLIGV
+411 
-419 DVLKDRVVKGYNR
+419 DVLEHANMDIFKDRTLKHFDT
-432 LLEDYRFV
+432 LLNTHIFV
-440 RVSSK
+440 RVSDI
-445 KELYNE
+445 KELSS

-456 LTVEGTATFTANGL
+456 LTVEGTHTFTANGL

-486 NIKDEN
+486 NIKDDN

-536 ECVHYDTKIH
+536 ET
-546 VMDEN
+546 
-551 GNKFVYSIG
+551 
-560 RLVSKKP
+560 
-567 KGWKAL
+567 
-573 SVDDKGN
+573 
-580 FSYKPILNFF
+580 
-590 NNGKK
+590 
-595 DFYKVGVEVSRLGS
+595 
-609 LSRVNKYIKNVVCT
+609 
-623 ENHRFFDTNFNE
+623 
-635 VYLRDLKVGDV
+635 
-646 ISTYEDYSNNKILKR
+646 
-661 AIKNSNTEYILN
+661 
-673 EDVVSFLRGSVLGD
+673 
-687 GRVDVLRSG
+687 
-696 SFRYNFTQSSKH
+696 
-708 YEYFDVVKSI
+708 
-718 LGELYCCDKV
+718 
-728 GKSGYGGKD
+728 
-737 VLTVTSRV
+737 
-745 CDSFKDIFSSLF
+745 
-757 TDGKKRI
+757 
-764 TREYLDSLTP
+764 
-774 LSIATWYMDD
+774 
-784 GSLNHSYGKEKSI
+784 
-797 SLSTHAYSKEE
+797 
-808 NEIIIEYFKDV
+808 
-819 YGIQFKLYYDKRCG
+819 
-833 RYSIGASCKEDRHK
+833 
-847 FLELVSPYVI
+847 
-857 DLFQYKLGKYF
+857 
-868 SCGNGI
+868 
-874 RNIDSIKEDV
+874 
-884 YKGDFK
+884 
-890 FVGKGVIKSIT
+890 
-901 PYKDSH
+901 
-907 VSAYDIEVAD
+907 
-917 NHNYITSG
+917 
-925 GIILHNCHTVS
+925 HTVS
-936 SSAQAAMLKMFEE
+936 SQAQAAMLKMFEE

-1051 IATYKNDKDAVLS
+1051 IATYKNDKDVVLS

-1160 SVSSVASK
+1160 SVQSVASK

>member
-87 IKVVGSTA
+87 IKVVGDRLA
-95 THYYYGGKRKVVE
+95 THHYYGGKKKVVK
-108 ISSPSFKIR
+108 ISSREFSIK
-117 GTYNH
+117 GTPNH
-122 RVRVYGANGGLHWKK
+122 RVKVYGGKGGLVWKRLDK
-137 LRDITTDDFVAIP
+137 ITKDDYVAIP
-150 LKHDMLFDNK
+150 IKDVILFDNK
-160 SKTYEFMKE
+160 SEDYSFFRGGASEFDKGFILGSIFSQSIGNGVDLSEMSDTIDIYGNSASINSFCCRVDGLIE
-169 DISERDKGYFLGTL
+169 DISYNHVR
-183 FSNIL
+183 FSHKDL
-188 SYGYVNGYYFDGVII
+188 SKYIYEYGLSHN
-203 CSGNVRYLLKGLK
+203 
-216 EDYCSVVDNKGICIK
+216 
-231 TSLNGYI
+231 
-238 KDFFTDVVTVP
+238 VP
-249 EFVFLSN
+249 EFVFSSN
-256 REFICGFLSAV
+256 RKFIVGFLSAFFSFLGD
-267 CEYHRKG
+267 Y
-274 FDFKFGNFTESVAR
+274 DFTVSSLSESVAR
-288 GLQQLFYLLGIVTH
+288 DIQNLLYLLGIV
-302 VDAVSGSAY
+302 S
-311 DFKITDSVSRHK
+311 SVIETST
-323 AFESLFSDLGAVSG
+323 
-337 ILECYKDYKCSK
+337 YKCKLSILHRRSREVFCDTIVISDDIQGVLLRKSICNMTSK
-349 LKIPNDEYTRYI
+349 EEYIPNNTYTKFITARI
-361 ADKMYQFI
+361 RHLLRSTALDDSLSSHINFDKWFSFI
-369 KENHNLGELPLSH
+369 KYDDRKSLSL
-382 YMNIMDSDFRFITNK
+382 
-397 RTKSISIDS
+397 KS
-406 YYRLV
+406 YH
-411 GVAKLIGV
+411 
-419 DVLKDRVVKGYNR
+419 DVLEHANMDIFKDRTLKHFDT
-432 LLEDYRFV
+432 LLNTHIFV
-440 RVSSK
+440 RVSDI
-445 KELYNE
+445 KELSS

-456 LTVEGTATFTANGL
+456 LTVEGTHTFTANGL

-486 NIKDEN
+486 NIKDDN

-536 ECVHYDTKIH
+536 ET
-546 VMDEN
+546 
-551 GNKFVYSIG
+551 
-560 RLVSKKP
+560 
-567 KGWKAL
+567 
-573 SVDDKGN
+573 
-580 FSYKPILNFF
+580 
-590 NNGKK
+590 
-595 DFYKVGVEVSRLGS
+595 
-609 LSRVNKYIKNVVCT
+609 
-623 ENHRFFDTNFNE
+623 
-635 VYLRDLKVGDV
+635 
-646 ISTYEDYSNNKILKR
+646 
-661 AIKNSNTEYILN
+661 
-673 EDVVSFLRGSVLGD
+673 
-687 GRVDVLRSG
+687 
-696 SFRYNFTQSSKH
+696 
-708 YEYFDVVKSI
+708 
-718 LGELYCCDKV
+718 
-728 GKSGYGGKD
+728 
-737 VLTVTSRV
+737 
-745 CDSFKDIFSSLF
+745 
-757 TDGKKRI
+757 
-764 TREYLDSLTP
+764 
-774 LSIATWYMDD
+774 
-784 GSLNHSYGKEKSI
+784 
-797 SLSTHAYSKEE
+797 
-808 NEIIIEYFKDV
+808 
-819 YGIQFKLYYDKRCG
+819 
-833 RYSIGASCKEDRHK
+833 
-847 FLELVSPYVI
+847 
-857 DLFQYKLGKYF
+857 
-868 SCGNGI
+868 
-874 RNIDSIKEDV
+874 
-884 YKGDFK
+884 
-890 FVGKGVIKSIT
+890 
-901 PYKDSH
+901 
-907 VSAYDIEVAD
+907 
-917 NHNYITSG
+917 
-925 GIILHNCHTVS
+925 HTVS
-936 SSAQAAMLKMFEE
+936 SQAQAAMLKMFEE

-1084 MTESLRSFCGFECR
+1084 MTESLRSFCGFDCR

-1150 EKKRTQSGVG
+1150 EKKRSQSGVG
-1160 SVSSVASK
+1160 SVQSVASK

>member
-95 THYYYGGKRKVVE
+95 THYYYGGKRKVIE

-238 KDFFTDVVTVP
+238 KDFFIDVVTVP

-288 GLQQLFYLLGIVTH
+288 DLQQLFYLLGIVTH

-411 GVAKLIGV
+411 GVARLIGV

-486 NIKDEN
+486 NIKDDN

-525 FGDYWRIVVLD
+525 FGDYWRIVTLD
-536 ECVHYDTKIH
+536 EV
-546 VMDEN
+546 
-551 GNKFVYSIG
+551 
-560 RLVSKKP
+560 
-567 KGWKAL
+567 
-573 SVDDKGN
+573 
-580 FSYKPILNFF
+580 
-590 NNGKK
+590 
-595 DFYKVGVEVSRLGS
+595 
-609 LSRVNKYIKNVVCT
+609 
-623 ENHRFFDTNFNE
+623 
-635 VYLRDLKVGDV
+635 
-646 ISTYEDYSNNKILKR
+646 
-661 AIKNSNTEYILN
+661 
-673 EDVVSFLRGSVLGD
+673 
-687 GRVDVLRSG
+687 
-696 SFRYNFTQSSKH
+696 
-708 YEYFDVVKSI
+708 
-718 LGELYCCDKV
+718 
-728 GKSGYGGKD
+728 
-737 VLTVTSRV
+737 
-745 CDSFKDIFSSLF
+745 
-757 TDGKKRI
+757 
-764 TREYLDSLTP
+764 
-774 LSIATWYMDD
+774 
-784 GSLNHSYGKEKSI
+784 
-797 SLSTHAYSKEE
+797 
-808 NEIIIEYFKDV
+808 
-819 YGIQFKLYYDKRCG
+819 
-833 RYSIGASCKEDRHK
+833 
-847 FLELVSPYVI
+847 
-857 DLFQYKLGKYF
+857 
-868 SCGNGI
+868 
-874 RNIDSIKEDV
+874 
-884 YKGDFK
+884 
-890 FVGKGVIKSIT
+890 
-901 PYKDSH
+901 
-907 VSAYDIEVAD
+907 
-917 NHNYITSG
+917 
-925 GIILHNCHTVS
+925 HTVS
-936 SSAQAAMLKMFEE
+936 SQAQAAMLKMFEE

-1084 MTESLRSFCGFECR
+1084 MTESLRSFCGFDCR

-1123 WVKNMFIDIPYTQAT
+1123 WVKNMFVDIPYTQAT

-1150 EKKRTQSGVG
+1150 EKKRSQSGVG
-1160 SVSSVASK
+1160 SVQSVASK

>member
-288 GLQQLFYLLGIVTH
+288 DLQQLFYLLGIVTH

-323 AFESLFSDLGAVSG
+323 AFESLFLDLGAVSG

-369 KENHNLGELPLSH
+369 KENHDLGELPLSH

-525 FGDYWRIVVLD
+525 FGDYWRIVTLD
-536 ECVHYDTKIH
+536 EV
-546 VMDEN
+546 
-551 GNKFVYSIG
+551 
-560 RLVSKKP
+560 
-567 KGWKAL
+567 
-573 SVDDKGN
+573 
-580 FSYKPILNFF
+580 
-590 NNGKK
+590 
-595 DFYKVGVEVSRLGS
+595 
-609 LSRVNKYIKNVVCT
+609 
-623 ENHRFFDTNFNE
+623 
-635 VYLRDLKVGDV
+635 
-646 ISTYEDYSNNKILKR
+646 
-661 AIKNSNTEYILN
+661 
-673 EDVVSFLRGSVLGD
+673 
-687 GRVDVLRSG
+687 
-696 SFRYNFTQSSKH
+696 
-708 YEYFDVVKSI
+708 
-718 LGELYCCDKV
+718 
-728 GKSGYGGKD
+728 
-737 VLTVTSRV
+737 
-745 CDSFKDIFSSLF
+745 
-757 TDGKKRI
+757 
-764 TREYLDSLTP
+764 
-774 LSIATWYMDD
+774 
-784 GSLNHSYGKEKSI
+784 
-797 SLSTHAYSKEE
+797 
-808 NEIIIEYFKDV
+808 
-819 YGIQFKLYYDKRCG
+819 
-833 RYSIGASCKEDRHK
+833 
-847 FLELVSPYVI
+847 
-857 DLFQYKLGKYF
+857 
-868 SCGNGI
+868 
-874 RNIDSIKEDV
+874 
-884 YKGDFK
+884 
-890 FVGKGVIKSIT
+890 
-901 PYKDSH
+901 
-907 VSAYDIEVAD
+907 
-917 NHNYITSG
+917 
-925 GIILHNCHTVS
+925 HTVS
-936 SSAQAAMLKMFEE
+936 SQAQAAMLKMFEE

-1051 IATYKNDKDAVLS
+1051 IATYKNDKDSVLS

-1084 MTESLRSFCGFECR
+1084 MTESLRSFCGFDCR

-1123 WVKNMFIDIPYTQAT
+1123 WVKNMFVDIPYTQAT

-1150 EKKRTQSGVG
+1150 EKKRSQSGVG
-1160 SVSSVASK
+1160 SVQSVASK